1 MRLGRGAAT
10 TFPGSLINSNAIL
23 IEGSNM
29 AECHP
34 VAFRWVM
41 QAKLKGAKIIHAD
54 PRFTRTTAVADIY
67 APIRAGSDIAFLGG
81 LINYVI
87 NSERWNE
94 EPFFKEYVTT
104 YTNAATIINE
114 DFLDTEDEA
123 DGKPLGVF
131 SGLGPYKEGPWGLNG
146 FVGQYSPATWQYAA
160 AVEAGRSPAR
170 RRPASS
176 RCNRASR
183 ARRRHRSAR
192 PPTTPWS
199 RRCCRPPVEARYRRC
214 RTRAASSRS

>member
-1 MRLGRGAAT
+1 
-10 TFPGSLINSNAIL
+10 
-23 IEGSNM
+23 M

-54 PRFTRTTAVADIY
+54 PRFTRTTAVADMH

-87 NSERWNE
+87 NSERWNS

-131 SGLGPYKEGPWGLNG
+131 SGLGPYKEGKWGLNG
-146 FVGQYSPATWQYAA
+146 FVGQYDPKTWQYARPPSA
-160 AVEAGRSPAR
+160 ARAKPGQHRAIGRAGGRVRPAGRGR
-170 RRPASS
+170 CRS
-176 RCNRASR
+176 RL
-183 ARRRHRSAR
+183 AR
-192 PPTTPWS
+192 PM
-199 RRCCRPPVEARYRRC
+199 
-214 RTRAASSRS
+214 TRW